1 MPQLRPASSSAC
13 TICRLI
19 SSRDSKVLSS
29 SILPISLR
37 SVVCASC
44 VIATT

>member
-1 MPQLRPASSSAC
+1 M
-13 TICRLI
+13 

-37 SVVCASC
+37 SVVWASWL
-44 VIATT
+44 IAAT